1 MIAFSPAGGGEK
13 AVKSMLPEKNNYLSA
28 YLKEVLLMIKKNV
41 TMSDIAKAMNIST
54 VSVSKALGDRE
65 GVSESLRE
73 RIKQKAAEMGYRF
86 RKGEH
91 VSPEELKRN
100 IGIVM
105 AKSVIGDPASLCWE
119 LYKHIVELLR
129 KQDFYGML
137 EEFDDSEG
145 AAEVPASVREDKV
158 DGLIMIGRFPD
169 EYIERLTSYYI
180 PLVFVDFCISR
191 TGADM
196 VISDS
201 FFGAYTLTSHLVAN
215 GHRRIGFV
223 GNINGIPSVRD
234 RYLGFYKALLENR
247 LPLRQEW
254 IISDRVGTIE
264 LPSPLPTAFVCGSDE
279 TAYRLVNRLADSGIR
294 IPDDVSV
301 VGYENHTYSTMCRPH
316 LTTID
321 INHHALANEAVDI
334 ILHKIRD
341 RDFTRGI
348 TLITGK
354 LVSRDSVKNLF
365 A

>member
-1 MIAFSPAGGGEK
+1 
-13 AVKSMLPEKNNYLSA
+13 
-28 YLKEVLLMIKKNV
+28 MIKKNV

-73 RIKQKAAEMGYRF
+73 RIKQKAVEMGYRF
-86 RKGEH
+86 RKGEN
-91 VSPEELKRN
+91 VSHEGLNRN
-100 IGIVM
+100 IGIV
-105 AKSVIGDPASLCWE
+105 ASKSDIADPNSLCLE
-119 LYKHIVELLR
+119 LYKHLVELLR
-129 KQDFYGML
+129 KQNFYGML
-137 EEFDDSEG
+137 EVFDDSEG
-145 AAEVPASVREDKV
+145 AAEIPASVRDDKV
-158 DGLIMIGRFPD
+158 DGLIMIGRFPND
-169 EYIERLTSYYI
+169 YLDRLAAFYVPT
-180 PLVFVDFCISR
+180 VFVDLCMSR
-191 TGADM
+191 VGSDM
-196 VISDS
+196 VIADS

-223 GNINGIPSVRD
+223 GNITSIPSVRD
-234 RYLGFYKALLENR
+234 RYLGFYRALLENR

-254 IISDRVGTIE
+254 IVSDRAGTIE
-264 LPSPLPTAFVCGSDE
+264 LPESLPTAFVCGSDE

-294 IPDDVSV
+294 IPDDISV

-316 LTTID
+316 LTTFD
-321 INHHALANEAVDI
+321 INYPALASDAVNI

-341 RDFTRGI
+341 RDYTCGI